1 MGRKILLRKWN
12 SKAVTGRLRRS
23 SQGRWDR
30 RFRKKTSVYKGPEM
44 NGMRRDQKGSTA
56 KM

>member
-44 NGMRRDQKGSTA
+44 NGMLRDQKGSTA